1 MASHQSSRRRFLR
14 SSLTPLLGSLAVA
27 AATSAPAS
35 AAPVPIPATPASL
48 PASPCLHSWNY
59 HYDAQDR
66 LIRITDLGKTV
77 TSHTFPDSP
86 SQTLFPHG

>member
-14 SSLTPLLGSLAVA
+14 SLLTPLLGSLAVA

-35 AAPVPIPATPASL
+35 TAPVPIPATPA
-48 PASPCLHSWNY
+48 PPPESPCLHSWKY

-66 LIRITDLGKTV
+66 LIRITDLGGTM
-77 TSHTFPDSP
+77 TSSTFPDSP
-86 SQTLFPHG
+86 SQSPFPRG